1 MQVQVLM
8 PVHNEAET
16 IANTIKEWYEKSKI
30 DLQNLTFILS
40 EDGSKDNTLKI
51 ILDLKNK
58 YNINVI
64 TSAQRKGYSKAVVDA
79 INSSKE
85 GIICCVDSDG
95 QCDPN
100 DLTEFLSSLK
110 SNPDKIISG
119 VRTPRND
126 SILRKIMSKSFGV
139 FYFLL
144 FQIKMKDTSCPFVV
158 GNKRSFH
165 FISEEIHL
173 DQGFWW
179 EFHARRNAAKVEV
192 VELEIN
198 HRSRLKGNSRV
209 YSLQSISKIVW
220 RHVKGL
226 VALKIEL
233 INTK

>member
-1 MQVQVLM
+1 LQVQVLM

-16 IANTIKEWYEKSKI
+16 IASTIKEWYEKSKI